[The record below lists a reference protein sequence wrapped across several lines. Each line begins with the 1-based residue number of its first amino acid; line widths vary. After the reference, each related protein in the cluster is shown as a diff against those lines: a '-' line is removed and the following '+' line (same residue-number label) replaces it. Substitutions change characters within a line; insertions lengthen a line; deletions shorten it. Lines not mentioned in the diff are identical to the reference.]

1 VFKEKDGPTALRR
14 ELVQALSLSRSLAV
28 IEAADG
34 AEHCCAGLVAVWNG
48 RKGFVAVLVRSL
60 DGPRLQRWVYD
71 NRLKDIDSVS
81 TAVEAGMAF
90 ATSLGFDMDSPAFAE
105 LEAGEQGRRMDEWN
119 DLRKLSRQPRASLE
133 SSAGADVSTTPITAD
148 EHGEAVLGRLSLV
161 KRAGSA
167 NPLARLLS
175 YF

>member
-1 VFKEKDGPTALRR
+1 MFREATGPTALRR
-14 ELVQALSLSRSLAV
+14 ELVQALTLSRSLAV
-28 IEAADG
+28 IETAGG

-60 DGPRLQRWVYD
+60 DDPRLRRWVYD
-71 NRLKDIDSVS
+71 DRLRDVDSVS

-90 ATSLGFDMDSPAFAE
+90 ATSLGFEMDSPAFAE
-105 LEAGEQGRRMDEWN
+105 LDTDEQSRRMDDWN
-119 DLRKLSRQPRASLE
+119 DLRKLSRQPRMALE
-133 SSAGADVSTTPITAD
+133 SSGAADAPDVAD
-148 EHGEAVLGRLSLV
+148 EHVAAALGRLSLV
-161 KRAGSA
+161 KRAGCG